1 MFSLQ
6 ISCNLLSFLFNFF
19 KISHMQPTSAASNSR
34 QNLLE
39 EKLRH
44 ELEAF
49 FQQGLVRAIL
59 FVTKNCLLK
68 YNALNEEIQKR
79 KDNLYLLQKK
89 LMLSKHFPSINP
101 SNFNPN
107 ELQLIAKIT
116 REVSIAFQNSSQKE
130 PLASSAN
137 LPQKKE

>member
-1 MFSLQ
+1 
-6 ISCNLLSFLFNFF
+6 
-19 KISHMQPTSAASNSR
+19 MQPTSAPAYRS
-34 QNLLE
+34 QNHLE
-39 EKLRH
+39 EKLRQ

-89 LMLSKHFPSINP
+89 FMLSKHFPSINP
-101 SNFNPN
+101 SNFNPH
-107 ELQLIAKIT
+107 ELQLIEKIT

-130 PLASSAN
+130 PLASSEN
-137 LPQKKE
+137 LPQKKV